1 MDEIIPNLW
10 AWRCHH
16 GPGRVGWGKWA
27 ASMGSWVGVARA
39 GGVLPSTSERFPEGM
54 QNTLKISVADP
65 NQLFFP
71 APSLSDTVPHSHI
84 QATTFN

>member
-1 MDEIIPNLW
+1 MKLFLICGHGAATTDQDVLGGASGRL
-10 AWRCHH
+10 AWV
-16 GPGRVGWGKWA
+16 VGC
-27 ASMGSWVGVARA
+27 VG
-39 GGVLPSTSERFPEGM
+39 GGLLPSTSERFPEGM

-65 NQLFFP
+65 NQLFFS